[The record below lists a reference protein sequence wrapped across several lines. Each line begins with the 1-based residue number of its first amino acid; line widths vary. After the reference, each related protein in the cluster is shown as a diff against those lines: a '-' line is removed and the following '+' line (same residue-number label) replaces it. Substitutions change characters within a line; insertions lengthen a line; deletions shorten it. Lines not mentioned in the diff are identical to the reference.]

1 MNQLPKILIGLGI
14 LLLLSGIMLMF
25 FKDKLTWL
33 GKLPGDI
40 RIERDNFKFYFPIT
54 TMLLIS
60 VAISLLV
67 HLIRRFF

>member
-40 RIERDNFKFYFPIT
+40 RIDRDNFKFY
-54 TMLLIS
+54 
-60 VAISLLV
+60 
-67 HLIRRFF
+67 